1 MPASTD
7 RKHTRCSIRSLVVGQ
22 QRRAGFCSRLHQVAE
37 LFPNLFLNIMPGFR
51 TFADCFKKNIH
62 NSMLTKVIEQSNV
75 EHFAKWLGHA
85 EKIVIVSHV
94 APDGDAIG
102 SSLGLWHFL
111 NTQEKTANV
120 IVPNAFPDFLK
131 WMPGSKDI
139 LQYDRYKEF
148 ADKLIN
154 EADIIC
160 CLDFNALS
168 RIDAMADAIKN
179 SPARKIL
186 IDHHL
191 YPEDFCR
198 ITISHPQI
206 SSTSELVFRLI
217 CRMGNFSDIT
227 KECAE
232 CIYTGMMTDTGGFT
246 YNSNNREIYFII
258 SELLSKGID
267 KDAIYRKVFNT
278 YSESRLR
285 LMGHVL
291 SEMTVYHDYCAAL
304 ITLTGKEQKSF
315 NYIRGDSEGFVN
327 IPLSIK
333 NVVFSC
339 FLREDTEK
347 PMIKVS
353 LRSVGTFPCNKLAAE
368 FFNGG
373 GHLNASGGEFYGTI
387 EEAKAVLEKALEKY
401 KPLLTAKK

>member
-1 MPASTD
+1 
-7 RKHTRCSIRSLVVGQ
+7 
-22 QRRAGFCSRLHQVAE
+22 
-37 LFPNLFLNIMPGFR
+37 
-51 TFADCFKKNIH
+51 
-62 NSMLTKVIEQSNV
+62 MLTKVIEQAKID
-75 EHFAKWLGHA
+75 HFTKWFERA
-85 EKIVIVSHV
+85 DKIVIVSHV
-94 APDGDAIG
+94 SPDGDAIG
-102 SSLGLWHFL
+102 SSLGLAQFL
-111 NTQEKTANV
+111 DSQDKTVNV

-139 LQYDRYKEF
+139 LLYDRYKEF

-160 CLDFNALS
+160 CLDFNSLK
-168 RIDAMADAIKN
+168 RIEEMADSVAT

-198 ITISHPQI
+198 IVISHPEI

-217 CRMGNFSDIT
+217 CRMGYFSDISR
-227 KECAE
+227 EGAE

-267 KDAIYRKVFNT
+267 KDDIYRKVYNT

-285 LMGHVL
+285 LMGYVL
-291 SEMTVYHDYCAAL
+291 SNMKVYREYNSAVISLTKEEQGKFDY
-304 ITLTGKEQKSF
+304 IK
-315 NYIRGDSEGFVN
+315 GDSEGFVN

-333 NVVFSC
+333 NVRFSC
-339 FLREDTEK
+339 FLREDTERRI
-347 PMIKVS
+347 IKIS

-373 GHLNASGGEFYGTI
+373 GHLNASGGEFTGTMAEAKQVF
-387 EEAKAVLEKALEKY
+387 EEALKKY
-401 KPLLTAKK
+401 KTLLTEN

>member
-1 MPASTD
+1 
-7 RKHTRCSIRSLVVGQ
+7 
-22 QRRAGFCSRLHQVAE
+22 
-37 LFPNLFLNIMPGFR
+37 
-51 TFADCFKKNIH
+51 
-62 NSMLTKVIEQSNV
+62 
-75 EHFAKWLGHA
+75 
-85 EKIVIVSHV
+85 
-94 APDGDAIG
+94 
-102 SSLGLWHFL
+102 
-111 NTQEKTANV
+111 
-120 IVPNAFPDFLK
+120 
-131 WMPGSKDI
+131 MPGSKDI
-139 LQYDRYKEF
+139 LLYDRYKEF
-148 ADKLIN
+148 ADKLIA
-154 EADIIC
+154 EADVIC
-160 CLDFNALS
+160 CLDFNAIS
-168 RIDAMADAIKN
+168 RIDAMADAVSA

-186 IDHHL
+186 VDHHL
-191 YPEDFCR
+191 NPEDFCR
-198 ITISHPQI
+198 IIISHPDI

-217 CRMGNFSDIT
+217 CRMGYFSDIT
-227 KECAE
+227 KEGAE

-267 KDAIYRKVFNT
+267 KDDIYRKVYNT

-291 SEMTVYHDYCAAL
+291 SQMKVYPEHPAAL
-304 ITLTGKEQKSF
+304 ITLTKKEQSNF

-353 LRSVGTFPCNKLAAE
+353 LRSVGSFPCNRLAAE

-373 GHLNASGGEFYGTI
+373 GHLNASGGEFYGTL
-387 EEAKAVLEKALEKY
+387 EEAEKVLELALEKF
-401 KPLLTAKK
+401 KPLLNAKG